1 MSPAR
6 AWVGTANNDNRP
18 DDYPYDYSSFF
29 SPGYRYERI
38 TQVISATRQMTF
50 ADHRALMTDTLN
62 VQARSLVP
70 LIIAALKDDP
80 AQADIAVILS
90 AWDGRDR
97 LDQAAPSLYHRI
109 YERLAYETYVD
120 EMGDELARA
129 YLSQWY
135 GWQERFDRLLQQP
148 DSAWFDDQRTPA
160 VEKLPDLIRRSV
172 KQVRE
177 ELIGAHG
184 GDPKNWLWGTEHR
197 ITFVSPLRRSGF
209 GRGLLGGG
217 TRSLDGS
224 GETVMRARTPFMAGF
239 GVEFFGSMRLV
250 ADLSDEEK
258 IMAVV
263 SGGTVDRQFHPHQK
277 DQLPTWFAGE
287 LMPWWFTR
295 SAIEAHA
302 RDRQVLLPGGS

>member
-1 MSPAR
+1 
-6 AWVGTANNDNRP
+6 
-18 DDYPYDYSSFF
+18 
-29 SPGYRYERI
+29 
-38 TQVISATRQMTF
+38 
-50 ADHRALMTDTLN
+50 
-62 VQARSLVP
+62 
-70 LIIAALKDDP
+70 
-80 AQADIAVILS
+80 
-90 AWDGRDR
+90 
-97 LDQAAPSLYHRI
+97 
-109 YERLAYETYVD
+109 
-120 EMGDELARA
+120 
-129 YLSQWY
+129 
-135 GWQERFDRLLQQP
+135 
-148 DSAWFDDQRTPA
+148 
-160 VEKLPDLIRRSV
+160 
-172 KQVRE
+172 
-177 ELIGAHG
+177 
-184 GDPKNWLWGTEHR
+184 
-197 ITFVSPLRRSGF
+197 LRRSGF